1 MRLECWSLF
10 DSSHREVAMH
20 QANAERKV
28 TSSLQQEA
36 SAVHK
41 RLAAVYRRGLDL
53 FQSLLHL
60 LKTAGVSQE
69 DSEVEPC
76 AGSLIGRGDASTIF
90 ALCFGV
96 VLFFLSD
103 PP

>member
-20 QANAERKV
+20 QANGEWKV
-28 TSSLQQEA
+28 TSSLQKEA
-36 SAVHK
+36 STIHK
-41 RLAAVYRRGLDL
+41 RLAAVYRCGLDL

-60 LKTAGVSQE
+60 LKTAGVPQE
-69 DSEVEPC
+69 DREIEPG
-76 AGSLIGRGDASTIF
+76 AGSPIGRGDAGTIF

-96 VLFFLSD
+96 VFIFLSD
-103 PP
+103 TP